1 MSRGFEDKE
10 MRDDDFGRSGPY
22 TGCESKSG
30 FGEHQRSGSGLED
43 SDDDFAQW
51 KKNEAAQ
58 VTSESN
64 PARRVHANK
73 KSSKYRM
80 IPVEPL
86 RANYAQ
92 INGDGEFS
100 AWRRWVQQISLM
112 WLLYMI
118 KGLASWPSIYP
129 FKFSLCGELRF
140 GLGLYFVWSTPNFI
154 SYFAPKRP
162 KFRNWFRLKTKIRTY
177 RIALNAFR
185 RIS

>member
-1 MSRGFEDKE
+1 
-10 MRDDDFGRSGPY
+10 
-22 TGCESKSG
+22 
-30 FGEHQRSGSGLED
+30 
-43 SDDDFAQW
+43 
-51 KKNEAAQ
+51 
-58 VTSESN
+58 
-64 PARRVHANK
+64 
-73 KSSKYRM
+73 M

-140 GLGLYFVWSTPNFI
+140 GLGLYFV
-154 SYFAPKRP
+154 
-162 KFRNWFRLKTKIRTY
+162 
-177 RIALNAFR
+177 
-185 RIS
+185 